1 MVCEEKRAI
10 EALIPHRDPFLFV
23 DRIVDRTE
31 DTITTEWRP
40 SADMDVFRGH
50 YPGAPLLPGVLISE
64 FVFQS
69 SALLLASVAS
79 TAEVVPVLTKI
90 ENARFRRMVQPEELL
105 TAIVEQKHAIGKARY
120 MQAKV
125 TCEGEAVL
133 RIEFVVAEL
142 APPGDE

>member
-1 MVCEEKRAI
+1 MGSDSRREI

-31 DTITTEWRP
+31 DTITTEWCP
-40 SADMDVFRGH
+40 QPDMDVFRGH
-50 YPGAPLLPGVLISE
+50 YPGSPILPGVLISE

-69 SALLLASVAS
+69 AALLLADPDRADD
-79 TAEVVPVLTKI
+79 VVPVLTKI
-90 ENARFRRMVQPEELL
+90 ENARFRRMVKPGERLVATIEK
-105 TAIVEQKHAIGKARY
+105 KHAIGKARY

-125 TCEGEAVL
+125 ECESEAVL